1 MIIKVTDTQT
11 ANKLNNAMASG
22 NCIVLYHMHGC
33 PYCVQMMPD
42 WTNFIQVANKSLP
55 GLTVGEV
62 EREHI
67 DKFGDIGVNSFPT
80 IKFYKAG
87 EPSSMTEQQ
96 NTMQNTKHIG
106 TNQNNFKDIL
116 KGIMGQL
123 PAPNTTTTN
132 PGDNS
137 IMFEDAR
144 TTDKLIKFA
153 KDNLVKGLNTKS
165 KKAKKT
171 KKMAVGALAK
181 AKKTKKQT
189 GKQKGKQT
197 AKPAQELT
205 NSLAQLSAN
214 GNYNSKQNSKQN
226 SNMMDLPKYKKAKKS
241 DMATAKKIKKALL

>member
-11 ANKLNNAMASG
+11 ANKLSNSMSSG

-42 WTNFIQVANKSLP
+42 WTNFMQVAKQQLP

-62 EREHI
+62 ERSHV
-67 DKFGDIGVNSFPT
+67 DKLGETGVSSFPT

-87 EPSSMTEQQ
+87 EPSSMSAQQ
-96 NTMQNTKHIG
+96 NTMQNTKHIVPK
-106 TNQNNFKDIL
+106 QNNFKDIL

-123 PAPNTTTTN
+123 PGQNTVSN

-137 IMFEDAR
+137 IMFEDSR

-153 KDNLVKGLNTKS
+153 KDNLAKSLNTKG

-171 KKMAVGALAK
+171 KKTAINTLTK
-181 AKKTKKQT
+181 SKKTKKNA
-189 GKQKGKQT
+189 GK
-197 AKPAQELT
+197 KPQELT

-214 GNYNSKQNSKQN
+214 ANRNSTQN
-226 SNMMDLPKYKKAKKS
+226 SNMMDLPKYKKAKKT
-241 DMATAKKIKKALL
+241 DAKTAKKLKNQIFG

>member
-11 ANKLNNAMASG
+11 ANKLNNSMSSG

-42 WTNFIQVANKSLP
+42 WSNFIRLAKQQLP
-55 GLTVGEV
+55 ELTVGEV

-67 DKFGDIGVNSFPT
+67 DKLGDTDVSSFPT

-87 EPSSMTEQQ
+87 MSTQQ
-96 NTMQNTKHIG
+96 NTVPK
-106 TNQNNFKDIL
+106 QNNFKDIL

-123 PAPNTTTTN
+123 PGQNTVSN

-137 IMFEDAR
+137 VMFEDTR

-153 KDNLVKGLNTKS
+153 RDNLVKDLNTKG
-165 KKAKKT
+165 KKGKKTKKVVMNTLTKIKKT
-171 KKMAVGALAK
+171 KKMVG
-181 AKKTKKQT
+181 KK
-189 GKQKGKQT
+189 
-197 AKPAQELT
+197 PQELT

-214 GNYNSKQNSKQN
+214 SIDEKRVQN
-226 SNMMDLPKYKKAKKS
+226 SNMMALPKYKKAKKT
-241 DMATAKKIKKALL
+241 DAKTAKKLKKQILG

>member
-11 ANKLNNAMASG
+11 ANKLSNSMSSG

-42 WTNFIQVANKSLP
+42 WTNFMQIAKQQLP

-62 EREHI
+62 ERSHV
-67 DKFGDIGVNSFPT
+67 DKLGETGVSSFPT

-87 EPSSMTEQQ
+87 EPSSMSAQQ
-96 NTMQNTKHIG
+96 GQVQTATAPK
-106 TNQNNFKDIL
+106 QNNFRDIL

-123 PAPNTTTTN
+123 PGQNTVSN

-137 IMFEDAR
+137 IMFEDSR
-144 TTDKLIKFA
+144 TTDKLIKFV
-153 KDNLVKGLNTKS
+153 KDNLVKNLNTKG

-171 KKMAVGALAK
+171 KQMATRAITK
-181 AKKTKKQT
+181 AKKTKKQLNNLLP
-189 GKQKGKQT
+189 QKR
-197 AKPAQELT
+197 ELT

-214 GNYNSKQNSKQN
+214 SEQNLKQN
-226 SNMMDLPKYKKAKKS
+226 SNMMDLPKYKKAKRG
-241 DMATAKKIKKALL
+241 DVTTAKKIKKSLL